1 MPAQRG
7 SPLRWGA
14 LLRYTGAMLSLP
26 TILPAMLLACAP
38 EAEPVSPVEAAFDD
52 GFLLGINYPWRNYG
66 GDFGENAWG
75 RYGVAS
81 DPYAIDD
88 DFGRLADAGV
98 EVVRWF
104 VFTDGRASP
113 EFDADGVV
121 TGLDEA
127 AWEDLDFAVDLAE
140 AHGLLLVPVLLD
152 FTWFGAAEAL
162 SGVQMGGR
170 SYVMADP
177 QMRASLVENAVL
189 PVLQRYGDSPGIL
202 AWDVINEPEW
212 AMDGLG
218 EDWLGGSIPAE
229 DVQEF
234 VDTVAA
240 LVATE
245 TEHGVTVGSAG
256 AEFLPRYW
264 WEAELDLLQLHWYGG
279 PLADAALACDDRPC
293 VVGEFGT
300 AAEFGPLGESLDAV
314 AAAGFTGAWPW
325 SFRAE
330 DGASDLD
337 MDAFEAWADGR

>member
-1 MPAQRG
+1 VL
-7 SPLRWGA
+7 PLP
-14 LLRYTGAMLSLP
+14 L
-26 TILPAMLLACAP
+26 ILPALLVACSPEP
-38 EAEPVSPVEAAFDD
+38 EAASPAEAAFDD
-52 GFLLGINYPWRNYG
+52 GFLLGVNYPWRNYG

-81 DPYAIDD
+81 DLEPFDD
-88 DFGRLADAGV
+88 DFRVLADAGV

-113 EFDADGVV
+113 EFDADGVP

-127 AWEDLDFAVDLAE
+127 AWEDLDAAVDLAE

-152 FTWFGAAEAL
+152 FHWFAPAEDL

-170 SYVMADP
+170 GGVMADP
-177 QMRASLVENAVL
+177 EMRAALVDNAVL

-218 EDWLGGSIPAE
+218 EESLGGSIPAA
-229 DVQEF
+229 DVQAF
-234 VDTVAA
+234 VSAVAE

-256 AEFLPRYW
+256 ARHLPTYW
-264 WEAELDLLQLHWYGG
+264 WESELDLLQLHWYGG
-279 PLADAALACDDRPC
+279 PLAEAAMACDDRPC

-300 AAEFGPLGESLDAV
+300 SPEYGSLTDSLDAV

-325 SFRAE
+325 SFRA
-330 DGASDLD
+330 DDVASDLD
-337 MDAFEAWADGR
+337 MDAFADWAAGR